1 MGVRENQFE
10 GNSNKNE
17 PMHGGS
23 QNPRNQPTNI
33 GNNLVGGENQFV
45 MSSFKN
51 VPLHGGAQH
60 PPSNPQP
67 LPKISKC
74 QNETNEHS
82 VALQNSTHPKPN
94 PSKQS
99 PQHHNGAHMKLK
111 EHTAAKLKGHAL
123 EWASTEIACKNP
135 WQQAIHVRSKIY
147 QCWWCHSNEHEPPT
161 VGHKIP
167 KTKPHAGTN
176 SRKQVRGPRTRPE
189 SIPWHGK
196 DPPLRTPPRTKSKQL
211 HQGIPSETK
220 KHTESQNLFF

>member
-1 MGVRENQFE
+1 MAVSFSSGRRGYLGRVRIFGRQFYESRPFRESRPGEDMGVRENQFE
-10 GNSNKNE
+10 GSSNKNE

-33 GNNLVGGENQFV
+33 GNNLGGGENQFV

-67 LPKISKC
+67 PPKISKC

-111 EHTAAKLKGHAL
+111 EHTQ
-123 EWASTEIACKNP
+123 P
-135 WQQAIHVRSKIY
+135 
-147 QCWWCHSNEHEPPT
+147 
-161 VGHKIP
+161 
-167 KTKPHAGTN
+167 
-176 SRKQVRGPRTRPE
+176 
-189 SIPWHGK
+189 
-196 DPPLRTPPRTKSKQL
+196 
-211 HQGIPSETK
+211 
-220 KHTESQNLFF
+220 QN